1 MLSEN
6 KDITILLQ
14 FVSANI
20 IYLLQ
25 SVLILFGT
33 KMKVMGRAIVHMD
46 LDTFFVSCERLT
58 DSRLNGIPLII
69 GGGERGVVAS
79 CSYEARTFGVRSA
92 MPIKMALRLCPQAKV
107 MKGDMELYSRL
118 SHAVTE
124 VIEEKAPVME
134 KASIDEFYLD
144 ITGMDKFYGSYL
156 WTNELA
162 QSVTKETGLPISF
175 ALSVNKT
182 VSKIATGEG
191 KPKGNLEI
199 PEDMVR
205 PFLNPLSIKKIPM
218 VGDATFQ
225 LLSRIGVRNIQTL
238 SEMPAEVLQQ
248 MIGKNGI
255 ELWKKANGIDNNPV
269 EPYTE
274 RKSISTEH
282 TFLQDT
288 IDLDKLKRVLQ
299 GMVEKLAFQ
308 LRSEGW
314 LTSTV
319 VIKIRYANFDTE
331 TKQCRVQYTSA
342 DHILMK
348 NVTDLFNK
356 LYQRRMRLRLIGI
369 RFCGLVRGTYQIN
382 MFEDTEEMLS
392 LYQAMDRMKTRYGFD
407 AVMRGGGATFKPNN
421 KNEILKRKK

>member
-6 KDITILLQ
+6 KDMWFLLQ

-124 VIEEKAPVME
+124 VIEERAPVME

-144 ITGMDKFYGSYL
+144 ITGMDKFYGSYV

-342 DHILMK
+342 DHILIK

-369 RFCGLVRGTYQIN
+369 RFSGLVRGTYQIN